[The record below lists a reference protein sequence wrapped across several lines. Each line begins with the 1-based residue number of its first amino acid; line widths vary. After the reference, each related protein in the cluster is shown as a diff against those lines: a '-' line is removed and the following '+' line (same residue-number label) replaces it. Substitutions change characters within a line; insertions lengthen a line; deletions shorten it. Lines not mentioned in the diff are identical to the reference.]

1 MKPPPHSQKK
11 QSILLVEDHPM
22 TRLGLRMMIDSE
34 DDLEVCGEVGD
45 AANGLTAAT
54 RLSPSLVLTDV
65 TLPGRSGF
73 ELVQDLAA
81 RCPHIPVL
89 VLSMHSEMTYARRAL
104 EIGARG
110 YIMKSE
116 SGEAILQAIRT
127 ILRGHIYLSQAA
139 GSQLLEFLN
148 NRSQRKQTGVEVL
161 SPREFEIFRLIG
173 EGISTEDIAARLN
186 ISTKTVETH
195 RNHIK
200 EKVGTPR
207 MGELIAFAASWL
219 AEQSMTPVPLEST
232 SGT

>member
-1 MKPPPHSQKK
+1 
-11 QSILLVEDHPM
+11 M

-116 SGEAILQAIRT
+116 SSEAILDAIHTVLEGR
-127 ILRGHIYLSQAA
+127 ISLSKPAA
-139 GSQLLEFLN
+139 AQLLECVN
-148 NRSQRKQTGVEVL
+148 NRSKKKQTGIEAL
-161 SPREFEIFRLIG
+161 SPREFEIFKLIG
-173 EGISTEDIAARLN
+173 SGATTEGIADRLHL
-186 ISTKTVETH
+186 SPKTVETH
-195 RNHIK
+195 RSRIK
-200 EKVGTPR
+200 EKLAIHHLS
-207 MGELIAFAASWL
+207 ELIALAADWM
-219 AEQSMTPVPLEST
+219 ARESMTP
-232 SGT
+232 

>member
-1 MKPPPHSQKK
+1 MKPLPHSQKK
-11 QSILLVEDHPM
+11 QTILLVEDHPM

-116 SGEAILQAIRT
+116 SSEAILDAIHTVLEGR
-127 ILRGHIYLSQAA
+127 IFLSKPAA
-139 GSQLLEFLN
+139 AQLLECVN
-148 NRSQRKQTGVEVL
+148 NRSKKKQTGIEAL
-161 SPREFEIFRLIG
+161 SPREFEIFKLIG
-173 EGISTEDIAARLN
+173 SGATTESIADRLHL
-186 ISTKTVETH
+186 SPKTVETH
-195 RNHIK
+195 RSRIK
-200 EKVGTPR
+200 EKLAIHHLS
-207 MGELIAFAASWL
+207 ELIALAADWM
-219 AEQSMTPVPLEST
+219 ARESMTPEP
-232 SGT
+232 GTPK

>member
-1 MKPPPHSQKK
+1 MIKIADAPRKK
-11 QSILLVEDHPM
+11 SILLVEDHPT
-22 TRLGLRMMIDSE
+22 TRMGLRLMIDGE
-34 DDLEVCGEVGD
+34 DDLEVCGEAGNAAEGLD
-45 AANGLTAAT
+45 AAIRLT
-54 RLSPSLVLTDV
+54 PSLVLTDV

-81 RCPHIPVL
+81 RCPRIPVL
-89 VLSMHSEMTYARRAL
+89 VVSMHPESTFARRAL

-127 ILRGHIYLSQAA
+127 VLRGRIYLSQAA

-148 NRSQRKQTGVEVL
+148 NRSHKKQTGVEAL

-173 EGISTEDIAARLN
+173 EGITTEDIASRLN

-200 EKVGTPR
+200 EKVGTSR
-207 MGELIAFAASWL
+207 MVELVAFAAGWL
-219 AEQSMTPVPLEST
+219 AEQNMTPEPQGSKI
-232 SGT
+232 G

>member
-1 MKPPPHSQKK
+1 MKPLPHSQKK
-11 QSILLVEDHPM
+11 QTILLVEDHPM

-116 SGEAILQAIRT
+116 SSEAILDAIHTVLEGR
-127 ILRGHIYLSQAA
+127 ISLSKPAA
-139 GSQLLEFLN
+139 AQLLECVN
-148 NRSQRKQTGVEVL
+148 NRSKKKQTGIEAL
-161 SPREFEIFRLIG
+161 SPREFEIFKLIG
-173 EGISTEDIAARLN
+173 SGATTEGIADRLHL
-186 ISTKTVETH
+186 SPKTVETH
-195 RNHIK
+195 RSRIK
-200 EKVGTPR
+200 EKLAIHHLS
-207 MGELIAFAASWL
+207 ELIALAADWM
-219 AEQSMTPVPLEST
+219 ARESMTP
-232 SGT
+232 